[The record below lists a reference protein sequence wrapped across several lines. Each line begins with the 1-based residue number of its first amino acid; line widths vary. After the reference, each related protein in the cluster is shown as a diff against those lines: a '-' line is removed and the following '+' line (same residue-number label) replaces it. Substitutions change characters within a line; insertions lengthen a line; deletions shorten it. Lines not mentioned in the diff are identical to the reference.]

1 MKSQNAMRNFT
12 RLVVAFPVCSFVHKL
27 RVVSIALACCLAGK
41 PSVAEIVDWPELP
54 KPCFVSQR
62 PANMEDVRKGCAA
75 FLISGPERSLGLPLN
90 IQIPEYAYHVD
101 SASGKKT
108 PVILLQPEEHSSI
121 KAVGYREVGTS
132 SIGAALLSEMQL
144 LGTSKP
150 R

>member
-1 MKSQNAMRNFT
+1 MESENAMRTFT
-12 RLVVAFPVCSFVHKL
+12 RLVVASPMCSFLHKL
-27 RVVSIALACCLAGK
+27 RVAPIALACCLASQ
-41 PSVAEIVDWPELP
+41 PSIAEIVDWPELP
-54 KPCFVSQR
+54 KTCFVSQR
-62 PANMEDVRKGCAA
+62 PANVEDVRKGCAA
-75 FLISGPERSLGLPLN
+75 FLIGGPERSVGMPLN
-90 IQIPEYAYHVD
+90 VQIPEYAYHVD

-108 PVILLQPEEHSSI
+108 PVILLQAEEHSSI